1 MKFRRFVLVCMYY
14 VYFDVFLSTKITG
27 NSHTGTCTNLHLRI
41 DHVDHQHYPMV
52 VTQGVLANHT
62 KSKDTFSLSQ
72 GETLIKE
79 FMKFEQL
86 EGKCEIHIG
95 LYNFS
100 DMHYTYINIH
110 TYTWY
115 IYTFHLRIS
124 AYIIIINFNKFNI
137 TIPCR

>member
-1 MKFRRFVLVCMYY
+1 MKFRRFVLVCMCY

-27 NSHTGTCTNLHLRI
+27 NSHTGTCTNPHLRI

-52 VTQGVLANHT
+52 VTRGVLANHT

-100 DMHYTYINIH
+100 DMHYTYH
-110 TYTWY
+110 KYTYVHMVY
-115 IYTFHLRIS
+115 IYFSPT
-124 AYIIIINFNKFNI
+124 YICLYNNNYLL
-137 TIPCR
+137 